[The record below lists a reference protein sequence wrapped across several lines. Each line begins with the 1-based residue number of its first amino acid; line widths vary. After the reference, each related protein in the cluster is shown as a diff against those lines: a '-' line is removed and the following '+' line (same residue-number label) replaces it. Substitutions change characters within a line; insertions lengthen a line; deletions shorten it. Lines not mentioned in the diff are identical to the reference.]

1 MTTRY
6 GGVDR
11 SHDRSLGPKLAFAA
25 LHGGIVAGCL
35 WLGFGGIDW
44 VDPMRAQLLALCAL
58 LYWLRHLLT
67 LFVLLQRRVELN
79 EVLGLAAFMA
89 LFEIGFLLLGAGVLA
104 DGPRP
109 LGLLD
114 GLGLG
119 LLLAGSLVNSTS
131 EVQRHLWKR
140 QPEARGRCYTGGLF
154 AWSMHINYFGDSL
167 LFTGWAILAASVW
180 ALSIPLMMTVMFV
193 VFHIPPLDAY
203 LAQKYGDEFR
213 AYAGRTAKFVPFL
226 Y

>member
-11 SHDRSLGPKLAFAA
+11 SHDRSVGPKLGFAA
-25 LHGGIVAGCL
+25 LHGCSVAGCL
-35 WLGFGGIDW
+35 WLAFGGFDW
-44 VDPMRAQLLALCAL
+44 GDPLRAKLLALCAL

-67 LFVLLQRRVELN
+67 LFVLLQRCVDLG
-79 EVLGLAAFMA
+79 EVLGLAGFMT
-89 LFEIGFLLLGAGVLA
+89 LFEIGFLLLGAGVLSA
-104 DGPRP
+104 EPRP
-109 LGLLD
+109 LGVMD
-114 GLGLG
+114 GLGLA
-119 LLLAGSLVNSTS
+119 LLLTGSLLNSLS

-140 QPEARGRCYTGGLF
+140 QPTARGRCYTGGLF
-154 AWSMHINYFGDSL
+154 RWSMHINYFGDSL

-180 ALSIPLMMTVMFV
+180 AFSIPLVMTVMFV
-193 VFHIPPLDAY
+193 CYHIPPLDAY

-213 AYAGRTAKFVPFL
+213 SYAANTAKFVPFL